1 MATTAT
7 NSNPRVQVHVQIL
20 HQLPHRMN
28 TSNNSNKL
36 ERRRRKRSYKYDE
49 HATIYVYKEDA
60 AQLETTTPGLSD
72 GSVCLLS
79 SKNCGV
85 SLVAP
90 VILRNLP
97 GSNAKDRLNG
107 GESNDDGATKDASS
121 TNHPQVYVPPCIAA
135 TLGMHSFHTQRYL
148 TAFMQRI
155 DDNHQ
160 HEKQQHQRTAVVEE
174 ATHVTLR
181 EIGLLPPLPSI
192 KLPGVHNSNNSDATN
207 KETDEGS
214 INHSKPQVLDSDEDE
229 GERELRKYFMY
240 PPKESNSHDKTRSKP
255 PKPRQRL
262 LSLGSIIATPSSSSS
277 SLTNGDIIRNV
288 RMYQVVDIQSANDE
302 EAHAQ
307 SSGQQFK
314 AYHVSPLT
322 RMTLLPPSSN
332 GGDGKQSPLHPQLD
346 SVQMIPGHEW
356 RLPRPSLLVSF
367 LQSVRNAMLCSNN
380 ISDNSQLATRQ
391 PEHQSNSSTIR
402 HPSAKEVIDALYLQ
416 GVVSSVN
423 TKQCPMC
430 DRGTI
435 SSPGATSYHSR
446 IVHVVGGEDNHVRGC
461 VAEAADV
468 SEYNCILLHS
478 FVYQH

>member
-107 GESNDDGATKDASS
+107 GESNDDGAT
-121 TNHPQVYVPPCIAA
+121 NHPQVYVPPCTAA
-135 TLGMHSFHTQRYL
+135 TLGMHSFHTPRYL

-181 EIGLLPPLPSI
+181 EIGLPPPLPSI
-192 KLPGVHNSNNSDATN
+192 KLPGVHNSNNTDATN

-214 INHSKPQVLDSDEDE
+214 INYSKPQVLDSDEDE
-229 GERELRKYFMY
+229 GERELQKYFMY

-255 PKPRQRL
+255 PKPSQRL

-402 HPSAKEVIDALYLQ
+402 HPSAKEVIDTLYLQ

-423 TKQCPMC
+423 TKPCPIC